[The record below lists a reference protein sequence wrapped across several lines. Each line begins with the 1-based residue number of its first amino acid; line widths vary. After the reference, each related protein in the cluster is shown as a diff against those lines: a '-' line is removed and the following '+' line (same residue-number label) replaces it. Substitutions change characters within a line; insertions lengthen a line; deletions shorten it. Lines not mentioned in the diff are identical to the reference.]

1 MFSPPSSAPRGRK
14 EVSVDNSR
22 KTVENCVENCGKTS
36 QLSTVIIPISGTV
49 DNSHSYSHIILTTFH
64 TFPLMPMQSI
74 NRLIINRLKTIYSHH
89 FMSYP
94 HFPQPIIIIKNILK
108 VLKKKYYYYV
118 LWKTSDDGKKFIFSS
133 LIWNHWFFLYGY
145 FLPDFN
151 NSSVWILEYYNVKV
165 LFYKFIIDILANL
178 IIFLTFEGVFQYMWR
193 QHVKFINGK

>member
-1 MFSPPSSAPRGRK
+1 MSEAAFSSATTYLLRSDTVLFACSPHRHPLREAEK

-74 NRLIINRLKTIYSHH
+74 NLLIINRLKTIYPHH

-108 VLKKKYYYYV
+108 VLKKE
-118 LWKTSDDGKKFIFSS
+118 
-133 LIWNHWFFLYGY
+133 
-145 FLPDFN
+145 
-151 NSSVWILEYYNVKV
+151 ILLLCFVEN
-165 LFYKFIIDILANL
+165 F
-178 IIFLTFEGVFQYMWR
+178 
-193 QHVKFINGK
+193 